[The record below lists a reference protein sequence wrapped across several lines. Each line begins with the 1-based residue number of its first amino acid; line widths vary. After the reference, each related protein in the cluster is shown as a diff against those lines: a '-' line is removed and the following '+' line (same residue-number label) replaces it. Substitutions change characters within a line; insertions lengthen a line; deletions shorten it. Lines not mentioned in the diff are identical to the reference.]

1 MINKIEILSVLK
13 TRFGFDEF
21 LPLQEEIVTNVI
33 AGNDSLVLMP
43 TGAGK
48 SLCYQLPALV
58 QDGYTMVVSPLIALM
73 KDQVDALQANGIPA
87 AFANSTLSH
96 EENEQV
102 LSQTARGEIKILY
115 VAPERIATGRFRN
128 FLDASSPSLIA
139 IDEAHCISE
148 WGHDFRPD
156 YRNLKQ
162 LRDVL
167 PGVPVIALTATATDV
182 VRRDIS
188 EQLRLEGGGSYISS
202 FNRPN
207 LTYFVKPKQRSFDQ
221 LVELLDRHKN
231 ESAIIYCFSRKETE
245 NLAADLSSNGIP
257 AMPYHAGLDPS
268 VRRSTQDKF
277 IRDETAVIVATIAF
291 GMGIDKPDVRLV
303 VHYNLPK
310 TVEGYYQETGR
321 AGRDGLPSE
330 CVLFYTF
337 GDKVK
342 QDYFINQIE
351 DSSERDNAAEKL
363 SKMVEYCELRTCRRQ
378 YMLGY
383 FGDDWKSESNNDGT
397 EGCGGCD
404 VCLGVKEEFDAT
416 VVAQKV
422 LSAIIRTGE
431 RFGIKHVVDVLRGS
445 RARRILEL
453 QHDELSV
460 HGIAADEP
468 DAELREIFGLLQ
480 DEGLAAISSGEY
492 RTISVTQAGRDFL
505 KSGNSLTLA
514 RVPAVSGATERER
527 APEALARSRVR
538 TGSNARDLDYDSE
551 LFDLL
556 RGVRKQIADKLGAPA
571 FVVFGDATLAEMAFY
586 LPHDH
591 DNFSALSGVG
601 STKLDKFADKF
612 LPTIVQYCE
621 EHGMSQR
628 VRELPRK
635 RQRSESGARK
645 QRRASSLSASL
656 SETKRLYL
664 DGFSVE
670 EIASER
676 GIASKTIMTH
686 LEKIARF
693 DPEFDLERLMPSPD
707 RVELIGAALRAEG
720 SGYLAPV
727 KETLGDD
734 YSYEEIRMVR
744 LQMERDLETV
754 GT

>member
-1 MINKIEILSVLK
+1 MTTARPDILSVLK
-13 TRFGFDEF
+13 SRFGFDEF
-21 LPLQEEIVTNVI
+21 LPLQEEIVSNVI

-48 SLCYQLPALV
+48 SLCYQLPALI

-96 EENEQV
+96 EENEDV
-102 LSQTARGEIKILY
+102 LSRTARGDIKILY

-128 FLDASSPSLIA
+128 FLNASSPSLIA

-188 EQLRLEGGGSYISS
+188 DQLRLEGGGSYISS
-202 FNRPN
+202 FNRSN
-207 LTYFVKPKQRSFDQ
+207 LTYHVKPKQHSFDQ

-257 AMPYHAGLDPS
+257 SMPYHAGLDPS
-268 VRRSTQDKF
+268 VRRSTQDQF

-321 AGRDGLPSE
+321 AGRDGQPSE

-351 DSSERDNAAEKL
+351 DLSERANAAEKL

-378 YMLGY
+378 YMLSY
-383 FGDDWKSESNNDGT
+383 FGDDWQPESENDGT
-397 EGCGGCD
+397 PGCGGCD
-404 VCLGVKEEFDAT
+404 VCLAVKEEFDAT
-416 VVAQKV
+416 VIAQKV

-445 RARRILEL
+445 RAKRILEL

-460 HGIAADEP
+460 HGIAADES
-468 DAELREIFGLLQ
+468 DTELREIFGLLQ
-480 DEGLAAISSGEY
+480 DEGLAIISSGEY
-492 RTISVTQAGRDFL
+492 RTISVTEAGRDFL
-505 KSGNSLTLA
+505 KNGNSLTLA
-514 RVPAVSGATERER
+514 RIPAASEPTER
-527 APEALARSRVR
+527 APEALSRSRVR
-538 TGSNARDLDYDSE
+538 AGSSTRDFDYDSE

-556 RGVRKQIADKLGAPA
+556 RDVRKQIADAMGVPA
-571 FVVFGDATLAEMAFY
+571 FVVFGDATLAEMAYY

-601 STKLDKFADKF
+601 STKLEKFADKF
-612 LPTIVQYCE
+612 LPTIVQFCE
-621 EHGMSQR
+621 ERGMSQR
-628 VRELPRK
+628 VRHLPRK
-635 RQRSESGARK
+635 RKRSGSRARK
-645 QRRASSLSASL
+645 AGRGSSLRSSL

-693 DPEFDLERLMPSPD
+693 DPTFDLERLMPSPD
-707 RVELIGAALRAEG
+707 RFELIEAALRAEG

-744 LQMERDLETV
+744 LQMERNMETV
-754 GT
+754 GK